1 VNNAQKL
8 DDIRRRIRIID
19 MRLDILQRAAI
30 TVYERLTGG
39 GFPMAWFAQH
49 EQKVLEPGAKLDIQI

>member
-1 VNNAQKL
+1 
-8 DDIRRRIRIID
+8 

-39 GFPMAWFAQH
+39 WFPMEWFAQH
-49 EQKVLEPGAKLDIQI
+49 EQRVLEPGAKLDIQI